1 MDSTAVKFGAVFL
14 GLGVLTFV
22 VLVAVLGGV
31 GPCTDMPQ
39 LVLLIIALSGIL
51 IGGAILFISLLVRAV
66 RRFKEYK
73 AGDVGSLFPKSDKK
87 SDSF

>member
-1 MDSTAVKFGAVFL
+1 
-14 GLGVLTFV
+14 
-22 VLVAVLGGV
+22 
-31 GPCTDMPQ
+31 

>member
-1 MDSTAVKFGAVFL
+1 MDSAAVKFGAVFL
-14 GLGVLTFV
+14 GLGLLTLV
-22 VLVAVLGGV
+22 MLVAVLGGV
-31 GPCTDMPQ
+31 GPCADMPQ

-51 IGGAILFISLLVRAV
+51 IGGAILLISLFVMAV